1 MDVLRLKKSNCKNCY
16 KCIRHC
22 PVKSIRFSANQAHI
36 IKDECILC
44 GQCFVVCP
52 QNAKEVRDDVEMT
65 RVLIDQ
71 GKTVVA
77 SIAPSFIS
85 NYRVSIGAMRDA
97 LLKLGFSHVEETA
110 IGATLVKKRYDELIA
125 NGDEPIIS
133 SCCPAVNW
141 LITKHM
147 PAATSFL
154 APVPTPMSVHCA
166 DIKSRLGKDVSV
178 VFIGPCI
185 AKKFEGD
192 LEGLSA
198 VLTFEEL
205 SFWLKSKNITIK
217 QDEDEPFGR
226 ARSFPIPGGIISSM
240 DCLREDYDYIKVD
253 GPENCISAI
262 EDVIKGNFKKCFIEM
277 SACSG
282 SCVGGPL
289 MEKKRPIDAQLQVN
303 RYTGKEDFSA
313 DMSSLTLSKSFQPE
327 FPIPPSHSEEEIREV
342 LLKMGKTTPDKELN
356 CGSCGY
362 DTCRKKASAII
373 DSKAQISMCLPFLQE
388 KSETFSSLV
397 VNSSPNGIIVL
408 NDELEI
414 QEINAAGLKML
425 SIRRISD
432 VLGEPVIR
440 ILDPKPFEQ
449 TRRGGVPTREKKV
462 YLAEYQKH
470 VAQTIV
476 YDKNYK
482 MYMCILRD
490 VTSEEQFK
498 SKKETINKKTIET
511 ADIVVEKQMRIV
523 QEIASL
529 LGETAAETKIA
540 LTKLK
545 ESLEDE

>member
-52 QNAKEVRDDVEMT
+52 QNAKEVRDDIEKT

-77 SIAPSFIS
+77 SIAPSFVS
-85 NYRVSIGAMRDA
+85 NYGVSISSMREA
-97 LLKLGFSHVEETA
+97 LLKLGFSYVEETA
-110 IGATLVKKRYDELIA
+110 IGATLVKQRYDDLVLKA
-125 NGDEPIIS
+125 DEPIIS

-141 LITKHM
+141 LITKHLT
-147 PAATSFL
+147 AATTFL
-154 APVPTPMSVHCA
+154 APVPTPMSVHCE
-166 DIKSRLGKDVSV
+166 DIKSRYKDASV

-185 AKKFEGD
+185 AKKSEGD
-192 LEGLSA
+192 KEGVDA

-205 SFWLKSKNITIK
+205 SAWLCAKEIK
-217 QDEDEPFGR
+217 LCGNKDEPFGR

-240 DCLREDYDYIKVD
+240 DCARTDYDYIKVD
-253 GPENCISAI
+253 GFENCIDAI
-262 EDVIKGNFKKCFIEM
+262 NDVINGNLKRCFIEM

-282 SCVGGPL
+282 SCAGGPL
-289 MEKKRPIDAQLQVN
+289 MEKKNPISSQLEVN
-303 RYTGKEDFSA
+303 RYTSKEDFKTDKSRCN
-313 DMSSLTLSKSFQPE
+313 LSKSFQPE
-327 FPIPPSHSEEEIREV
+327 FSILPAHSEEKIGEV
-342 LLKMGKTTPDKELN
+342 LVKMGKVSSEQELN

-362 DTCRKKASAII
+362 DSCRQKASAII
-373 DSKAQISMCLPFLQE
+373 DGKAQFSMCLPFLQE

-408 NDELEI
+408 NEELEI
-414 QEINAAGLKML
+414 QEMNAAALKMM
-425 SIRRISD
+425 SIRRVSD
-432 VLGEPVIR
+432 VLGEPIVR
-440 ILDPKPFEQ
+440 LLDPKPFEQ
-449 TRRGGVPTREKKV
+449 TAKDGAPMREKKV
-462 YLAEYQKH
+462 YLTDYQKH

-482 MYMCILRD
+482 LHMCILRD
-490 VTSEEQFK
+490 ITREEELK
-498 SKKETINKKTIET
+498 VKKETINKKTLET
-511 ADIVVEKQMRIV
+511 ADNVVEKQMRIV

-540 LTKLK
+540 LTNLK
-545 ESLEDE
+545 ELLKDE